1 MTRKSKREY
10 EDDDGRTIAR
20 MNVDGM
26 PWYTGGFTP
35 PAEEDRTPDAPAPEK
50 PPMSKAEVRGYAWA
64 AVKAGLLI
72 GAVFA
77 VAYGLFLLFCQ
88 FVWFR

>member
-1 MTRKSKREY
+1 MSQEKRNALP
-10 EDDDGRTIAR
+10 DGDDGRTIAK

-26 PWYTGGFTP
+26 PWYTGGFQAP
-35 PAEEDRTPDAPAPEK
+35 SGEEDNAPAPERR
-50 PPMSKAEVRGYAWA
+50 PMSEDEARGYAWA
-64 AVKAGLLI
+64 AVKASLLI

-77 VAYGLFLLFCQ
+77 AAYGAFLLFCR